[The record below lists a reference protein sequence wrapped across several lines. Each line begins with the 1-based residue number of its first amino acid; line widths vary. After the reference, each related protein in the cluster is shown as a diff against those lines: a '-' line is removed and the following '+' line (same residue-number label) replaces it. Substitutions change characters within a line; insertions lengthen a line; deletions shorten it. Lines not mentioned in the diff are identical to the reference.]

1 MSNSF
6 RITINQK
13 FSEESQRRGK
23 VDFLRNRASRES
35 SQANSVFFEQQKS
48 KGAIYILMDDKKKY
62 YEEKAKELL
71 NFNMMAKQS
80 KMSDNLHKM
89 ARGEAIMLEC
99 LAHSD
104 NGLMPNEIAKSA
116 HVSTARVAA
125 FLKAVEKKGYI
136 QRISLEGDRRKVNI
150 VLTDIGWDAVKG
162 RRERMLKGVVAY
174 LERLGEEDTEN
185 LLRILEKTRTI
196 MKENNDMKGKQ

>member
-1 MSNSF
+1 
-6 RITINQK
+6 
-13 FSEESQRRGK
+13 
-23 VDFLRNRASRES
+23 
-35 SQANSVFFEQQKS
+35 
-48 KGAIYILMDDKKKY
+48 MDDKKKY

-150 VLTDIGWDAVKG
+150 VLTDIGWDAVKD
-162 RRERMLKGVVAY
+162 K
-174 LERLGEEDTEN
+174 RLGEEDTEN

>member
-1 MSNSF
+1 
-6 RITINQK
+6 
-13 FSEESQRRGK
+13 
-23 VDFLRNRASRES
+23 
-35 SQANSVFFEQQKS
+35 
-48 KGAIYILMDDKKKY
+48 MDDKKKY

-116 HVSTARVAA
+116 YVSTARVAA

-150 VLTDIGWDAVKG
+150 VLTDIGWDAVKDK
-162 RRERMLKGVVAY
+162 RENA
-174 LERLGEEDTEN
+174 
-185 LLRILEKTRTI
+185 
-196 MKENNDMKGKQ
+196 

>member
-1 MSNSF
+1 
-6 RITINQK
+6 
-13 FSEESQRRGK
+13 
-23 VDFLRNRASRES
+23 
-35 SQANSVFFEQQKS
+35 
-48 KGAIYILMDDKKKY
+48 MDDKKKY

-125 FLKAVEKKGYI
+125 FLK
-136 QRISLEGDRRKVNI
+136 QLRRKAI
-150 VLTDIGWDAVKG
+150 FKELA
-162 RRERMLKGVVAY
+162 LKGTE
-174 LERLGEEDTEN
+174 ER
-185 LLRILEKTRTI
+185 
-196 MKENNDMKGKQ
+196 